1 MTTKRALIEA
11 AVAELIGPQFALS
24 LSPERLQDALGR
36 INRMAAQWDGIGIR
50 VGFNIGG
57 GLEAESGIP
66 DTAEECFVLN
76 GALRIAPTF
85 GKSPSA
91 DTRKGAAMAFNALYT
106 SLGRTPL
113 APRSP
118 ALPIGAGNRAGVL
131 ERQYFPDTTE
141 VEGLNDGATE
151 Y

>member
-1 MTTKRALIEA
+1 MTTKRSLIEA

-36 INRMAAQWDGIGIR
+36 VNRMAAQWDGIGIR
-50 VGFNIGG
+50 VGFNLGG
-57 GLEAESGIP
+57 GIDAESGIP

-91 DTRKGAAMAFNALYT
+91 ETKKNAAAAFNALYV

-113 APRSP
+113 APRSA
-118 ALPIGAGNRAGVL
+118 ALPMGAGNRVGVL